1 MLKKKREAQ
10 ALIFDEPKNTL
21 DLDAELQKLE
31 RIKQMR
37 RSQMEEERER
47 RNQAKLRELTKIYF
61 QNEYALLKS
70 KQERAPN

>member
-1 MLKKKREAQ
+1 VLKKKREAQ